1 MHEASWSPGVPAS
14 AQRIDGHKLQWP
26 TAQDSGVVDE
36 PGQRSVADFGARR
49 CQLLGIGDVK
59 TDRCQTADTHPL
71 GVLIATTPAST
82 EKPPSRRCSAIASP
96 MPLDA
101 PVTMTSPR
109 SFVVMVRVQRG
120 VRVRRP
126 RLVIYL

>member
-1 MHEASWSPGVPAS
+1 
-14 AQRIDGHKLQWP
+14 
-26 TAQDSGVVDE
+26 
-36 PGQRSVADFGARR
+36 
-49 CQLLGIGDVK
+49 
-59 TDRCQTADTHPL
+59 
-71 GVLIATTPAST
+71 
-82 EKPPSRRCSAIASP
+82 